1 VIKLLDINKKMF
13 YNFNIL
19 RKEAKKRKEN
29 NMQNETIALHAGYN
43 KKEGNGSMAVPITQ
57 TTAYAFRD
65 SEHAAN
71 LFALKELGPIY
82 TRLTN
87 PTTDVLEQRFAAL
100 EGGAAAICV
109 ASGQSAIFYAI
120 ANVAEAGDNIIISDK
135 LYGGAV
141 TLLTHTIK
149 RFGITAKVFKSEDAS
164 DLESLIDDK
173 TKAIFFESLSNP
185 QIAITDVEKVV
196 EIAKKHGVLTIC
208 DNTVATA
215 ALFNP
220 IKWGVDVVVHSTS
233 KYTNGQGTAI
243 GGIVVERD
251 GMAEFFKANSNRYS
265 HFTTPDES
273 YHGLVYT
280 DVPLPNFCLRI
291 RLSLLRDIGA
301 AQAPFNSWLLIQTL
315 ETLGLRVDKHS
326 DNALEVAKFL
336 ESHPKVKAVNYP
348 GLTSNKYYAKAQKYF
363 KDGKSSGLISFDV
376 SSFEEARK
384 VIDSAKLFSVVVNI
398 GDSKSLIV
406 HPASTTH
413 SQMSPEELAKAG
425 VNPVTIRLSIGLENT
440 VDLIEDL
447 NQALN

>member
-1 VIKLLDINKKMF
+1 
-13 YNFNIL
+13 
-19 RKEAKKRKEN
+19 
-29 NMQNETIALHAGYN
+29 MQNETIAIHAGYN

-109 ASGQSAIFYAI
+109 ASGQSAIFYAV
-120 ANVAEAGDNIIISDK
+120 ANVAEAGDNILISDK

-141 TLLTHTIK
+141 TLLSHTMK
-149 RFGITAKVFKSEDAS
+149 RFGITTKVFRSEDAS
-164 DLESLIDDK
+164 NLEEQIDEK

-196 EIAKKHGVLTIC
+196 EIAKRHGVLTIC
-208 DNTVATA
+208 DNTVASA

-251 GMAEFFKANSNRYS
+251 GLAEFFKANENRYS

-315 ETLGLRVDKHS
+315 ETLGLRVDRHS

-348 GLTSNKYYAKAQKYF
+348 GLPSNKYYAKAQKYF
-363 KDGKSSGLISFDV
+363 KGGKSSGLISFDV

>member
-1 VIKLLDINKKMF
+1 
-13 YNFNIL
+13 
-19 RKEAKKRKEN
+19 
-29 NMQNETIALHAGYN
+29 MQKETIAIHAGYD
-43 KKEGNGSMAVPITQ
+43 KKQGHGEMAVPISQ

-87 PTTDVLEQRFAAL
+87 PTTDVLEQRFAQL

-109 ASGQSAIFYAI
+109 SSGQAAIFYAI
-120 ANVAEAGDNIIISDK
+120 ANVAEAGDNIVISDK

-149 RFGITAKVFKSEDAS
+149 RFGITAKVFKSDDAS
-164 DLESLIDDK
+164 NLEELIDDK

-196 EIAKKHGVLTIC
+196 EIAKRHGVLTIC
-208 DNTVATA
+208 DNTVASA

-220 IKWGVDVVVHSTS
+220 ISWGVDVVVHSTS

-243 GGIVVERD
+243 GGIIVERD
-251 GMAEFFKANSNRYS
+251 GLSEFFKANSNRYS

-273 YHGLVYT
+273 YHGLIYT
-280 DVPLPNFCLRI
+280 EVPLPNFCLRI
-291 RLSLLRDIGA
+291 RLALLRDIGA
-301 AQAPFNSWLLIQTL
+301 TQSPHNSWLLIQTL

-326 DNALEVAKFL
+326 DNALVIAKFL

-348 GLTSNKYYAKAQKYF
+348 GLESNKYYAKAQKYF
-363 KDGKSSGLISFDV
+363 KNGKASGLISFDV
-376 SSFEEARK
+376 SSYEEAKR
-384 VIDSAKLFSVVVNI
+384 VIDSVKLFSVVVNI
-398 GDSKSLIV
+398 GDSKSLIT

-413 SQMSPEELAKAG
+413 SQMSQEELLKAG
-425 VNPVTIRLSIGLENT
+425 VNPVTVRLSIGLENT
-440 VDLIEDL
+440 ADLIEDL

>member
-1 VIKLLDINKKMF
+1 
-13 YNFNIL
+13 
-19 RKEAKKRKEN
+19 
-29 NMQNETIALHAGYN
+29 MQNETIAIHTGYN
-43 KKEGNGSMAVPITQ
+43 KKQGNGEMSVPISQ

-82 TRLTN
+82 TRLNN
-87 PTTDVLEQRFAAL
+87 PTTDILEQRFAAL
-100 EGGAAAICV
+100 EGGAAAICTS
-109 ASGQSAIFYAI
+109 SGQSASFYAI

-135 LYGGAV
+135 LYGGSV
-141 TLLTHTIK
+141 TLFAYTMK

-173 TKAIFFESLSNP
+173 TKAIYFESLSNP
-185 QIAITDVEKVV
+185 QIAIADVEK
-196 EIAKKHGVLTIC
+196 IALIGKKHGVITIC
-208 DNTVATA
+208 DNTVASA

-220 IKWGVDVVVHSTS
+220 IKWGIDVVIHSTS
-233 KYTNGQGTAI
+233 KYTSGQGTAL
-243 GGIVVERD
+243 GGIVVERA
-251 GMAEFFKANSNRYS
+251 GLAEFFKANENRYS

-301 AQAPFNSWLLIQTL
+301 VPAPFNSWLLIQSL
-315 ETLGLRVDKHS
+315 ETLSLRVDKHS

-348 GLTSNKYYAKAQKYF
+348 GLKSNKYYDKAQKYF
-363 KDGKSSGLISFDV
+363 KGGKSSGLISFDV
-376 SSFEEARK
+376 GSFEEAKK

-413 SQMSPEELAKAG
+413 SQMSPEDLIKAG

-440 VDLIEDL
+440 IDLIEDL

>member
-1 VIKLLDINKKMF
+1 
-13 YNFNIL
+13 
-19 RKEAKKRKEN
+19 
-29 NMQNETIALHAGYN
+29 MQKETIAIHAGYDN
-43 KKEGNGSMAVPITQ
+43 KEGFGTMSVPITQ

-87 PTTDVLEQRFAAL
+87 PTTDVLEKRFAQL

-149 RFGITAKVFKSEDAS
+149 RFGITAKVFKSADAS
-164 DLESLIDDK
+164 NLEELIDDK

-196 EIAKKHGVLTIC
+196 SIAKKHGVLTVC

-233 KYTNGQGTAI
+233 KYTNGQGSAI

-251 GMAEFFKANSNRYS
+251 GLAEFFKANSKRYY
-265 HFTTPDES
+265 HFVQPDAS
-273 YHGLVYT
+273 YHGLVYA

-291 RLSLLRDIGA
+291 RLNLLRDIGA
-301 AQAPFNSWLLIQTL
+301 AQSPFNSWLLIQGL
-315 ETLGLRVDKHS
+315 ETLAIRMDKVS
-326 DNALEVAKFL
+326 DNTLEIAKFL
-336 ESHPKVKAVNYP
+336 EAHPKVKSVSYP
-348 GLTSNKYYAKAQKYF
+348 GLSSSKEHERAKKYF
-363 KDGKSSGLISFDV
+363 KEGKASGLV
-376 SSFEEARK
+376 SFEAQSYEEAK
-384 VIDSAKLFSVVVNI
+384 KIIDSAKLFSVVVNI

-413 SQMSPEELAKAG
+413 SQIPADELVKAG
-425 VNPVTIRLSIGLENT
+425 INPATVRLSIGLEDLK
-440 VDLIEDL
+440 DLIADL
-447 NQALN
+447 TQALA

>member
-1 VIKLLDINKKMF
+1 
-13 YNFNIL
+13 
-19 RKEAKKRKEN
+19 
-29 NMQNETIALHAGYN
+29 MQKDTIAIHAGYD
-43 KKEGNGSMAVPITQ
+43 KKEGWGTMSVPIAQ

-65 SEHAAN
+65 AEHAAN
-71 LFALKELGPIY
+71 LFGLKELGSIY

-87 PTTDVLEQRFAAL
+87 PTTDILEQRYAQL

-135 LYGGAV
+135 LYGGAI

-149 RFGITAKVFKSEDAS
+149 RFGIKAKVFKSADAS
-164 DLESLIDDK
+164 NLEELIDDN

-185 QIAITDVEKVV
+185 QIAIADVEAIVKV
-196 EIAKKHGVLTIC
+196 AKKHGVLTVC

-220 IKWGVDVVVHSTS
+220 IAWGVDVVVHSTS

-243 GGIVVERD
+243 GGIIVERD
-251 GMAEFFKANSNRYS
+251 GMAEFFKENSKRYY
-265 HFTTPDES
+265 HFVEPDES

-291 RLSLLRDIGA
+291 RLNLLRDIGA
-301 AQAPFNSWLLIQTL
+301 SQSPLNSWLLLQGL
-315 ETLGLRVDKHS
+315 ETLTLRVEKHS
-326 DNALEVAKFL
+326 NSSLEVAKYL
-336 ESHPKVKAVNYP
+336 ESNPKVKSVNYP
-348 GLTSNKYYAKAQKYF
+348 GLESNANYEKAQKYF
-363 KDGKSSGLISFDV
+363 KDGKASGLISFEVEDY
-376 SSFEEARK
+376 ETAK
-384 VIDSAKLFSVVVNI
+384 AVIDKAKLFSVVVNI

-413 SQMSPEELAKAG
+413 SQLSEEELIKAG
-425 VNPVTIRLSIGLENT
+425 VNPTTIRLSIGLEDPK
-440 VDLIEDL
+440 DLIEDL
-447 NQALN
+447 EQALS

>member
-1 VIKLLDINKKMF
+1 
-13 YNFNIL
+13 
-19 RKEAKKRKEN
+19 
-29 NMQNETIALHAGYN
+29 MQNETIAIHTGYN
-43 KKEGNGSMAVPITQ
+43 KKQGNGEMSVPISQ

-82 TRLTN
+82 TRLNN
-87 PTTDVLEQRFAAL
+87 PTTDILEQRFVAL
-100 EGGAAAICV
+100 EGGAAAICTS
-109 ASGQSAIFYAI
+109 SGQAASFYAI

-135 LYGGAV
+135 LYGGSV
-141 TLLTHTIK
+141 TLFAYTMK

-173 TKAIFFESLSNP
+173 TKAIYFESLSNP
-185 QIAITDVEKVV
+185 QIAIADVEK
-196 EIAKKHGVLTIC
+196 IALIGKKHGVITIC
-208 DNTVATA
+208 DNTVASA

-220 IKWGVDVVVHSTS
+220 IKWGIDVVIHSTS
-233 KYTNGQGTAI
+233 KYTSGQGTAL
-243 GGIVVERD
+243 GGIVVERA
-251 GMAEFFKANSNRYS
+251 GLAEFFKANENRYS

-301 AQAPFNSWLLIQTL
+301 VPAPFNSWLLIQSL
-315 ETLGLRVDKHS
+315 ETLSLRVDKHS

-348 GLTSNKYYAKAQKYF
+348 GLKSNKYYDKAQKYF
-363 KDGKSSGLISFDV
+363 KGGKSSGLISFDV
-376 SSFEEARK
+376 GSFEEAKK

-413 SQMSPEELAKAG
+413 SQMSPEDLIKAG

-440 VDLIEDL
+440 IDLIEDL

>member
-1 VIKLLDINKKMF
+1 
-13 YNFNIL
+13 
-19 RKEAKKRKEN
+19 
-29 NMQNETIALHAGYN
+29 MQNETIALHTGYD
-43 KKEGNGSMAVPITQ
+43 KKQGNGEMAVPISQ

-82 TRLTN
+82 TRLNN
-87 PTTDVLEQRFAAL
+87 PTNDIFEQRFAAL

-109 ASGQSAIFYAI
+109 SSGQSAIFFAI
-120 ANVAEAGDNIIISDK
+120 ANLAEAGDNVIISDK

-141 TLLTHTIK
+141 TLLTHTMK

-164 DLESLIDDK
+164 NLEELIDDN
-173 TKAIFFESLSNP
+173 TKAIFFEALSNP

-196 EIAKKHGVLTIC
+196 EVAKKHGVITIC
-208 DNTVATA
+208 DNTVATT

-233 KYTNGQGTAI
+233 KYVNGQGTVL

-251 GMAEFFKANSNRYS
+251 GLSDFFKKYKNRYP
-265 HFTTPDES
+265 HFSSPDES

-280 DVPLPNFCLRI
+280 EVPLPIFCLRI
-291 RLSLLRDIGA
+291 RLGLLRDIGA
-301 AQAPFNSWLLIQTL
+301 AQSPYNSWLLIQNL
-315 ETLGLRVDKHS
+315 ETLALRVDKHS
-326 DNALEVAKFL
+326 DNALIVAKYL

-348 GLTSNKYYAKAQKYF
+348 GLTSNKYHAKAQKYF
-363 KDGKSSGLISFDV
+363 KDGKASGLISFDV
-376 SSFEEARK
+376 ESFEEAKRI
-384 VIDSAKLFSVVVNI
+384 IDSTKLFSVVVNI

-413 SQMSPEELAKAG
+413 SQMNPEELEKAG

>member
-1 VIKLLDINKKMF
+1 
-13 YNFNIL
+13 
-19 RKEAKKRKEN
+19 
-29 NMQNETIALHAGYN
+29 MQKETIAIHTGYN
-43 KKEGNGSMAVPITQ
+43 KKQGNGEMAVPISQ

-109 ASGQSAIFYAI
+109 SSGQAAIFYAI

-149 RFGITAKVFKSEDAS
+149 RFGISAKVFKSDDAS
-164 DLESLIDDK
+164 NLEELIDDK

-196 EIAKKHGVLTIC
+196 EIAKRHGVLTIC
-208 DNTVATA
+208 DNTVASA

-220 IKWGVDVVVHSTS
+220 ITWGVDVVVHSTS

-243 GGIVVERD
+243 GGIIVERD
-251 GMAEFFKANSNRYS
+251 GLAEFFKANAKRYY
-265 HFTTPDES
+265 HFVEPDAS
-273 YHGLVYT
+273 YHGLVY
-280 DVPLPNFCLRI
+280 VNIPLPNFCLRI
-291 RLSLLRDIGA
+291 RLNLLRDIGA
-301 AQAPFNSWLLIQTL
+301 TQSPHNSWLLIQTL

-326 DNALEVAKFL
+326 DNALVVAKFL
-336 ESHPKVKAVNYP
+336 ESHPKVKSVNYP
-348 GLTSNKYYAKAQKYF
+348 GLESNKYYAKAQKYF
-363 KDGKSSGLISFDV
+363 KDGKASGLISFDV
-376 SSFEEARK
+376 ESFEEAKK
-384 VIDSAKLFSVVVNI
+384 VIDSVKLFSVVVNI
-398 GDSKSLIV
+398 GDSKSLIT

-413 SQMSPEELAKAG
+413 SQMSPEELVKAG
-425 VNPVTIRLSIGLENT
+425 VNPVTVRLSIGLENT
-440 VDLIEDL
+440 ADLIEDL

>member
-1 VIKLLDINKKMF
+1 
-13 YNFNIL
+13 
-19 RKEAKKRKEN
+19 
-29 NMQNETIALHAGYN
+29 MQKETIAIHAGYN
-43 KKEGNGSMAVPITQ
+43 KKQGNGEMAVPISQ

-109 ASGQSAIFYAI
+109 SSGQAAIFYAVS
-120 ANVAEAGDNIIISDK
+120 NVAEAGDNIIISDK
-135 LYGGAV
+135 LYGGAI
-141 TLLTHTIK
+141 TLLTYTLK
-149 RFGITAKVFKSEDAS
+149 RFGISAKVFKSDDAS
-164 DLESLIDDK
+164 NLEELIDNK

-185 QIAITDVEKVV
+185 QIAIADVEKIV
-196 EIAKKHGVLTIC
+196 EIAKRHGVLTIC
-208 DNTVATA
+208 DNTVASA

-220 IKWGVDVVVHSTS
+220 ISWGIDVVVHSTS
-233 KYTNGQGTAI
+233 KYTNGQGTTI
-243 GGIVVERD
+243 GGIIVERD
-251 GMAEFFKANSNRYS
+251 GLAEFFKANENRYS

-280 DVPLPNFCLRI
+280 DVPLPNFCLRV

-301 AQAPFNSWLLIQTL
+301 TQSPHNSWLLIQTL

-326 DNALEVAKFL
+326 DNTLEVAKFL

-348 GLTSNKYYAKAQKYF
+348 GLESNKYYAKAQKYF
-363 KDGKSSGLISFDV
+363 KGGKSSGLISFDV
-376 SSFEEARK
+376 ESFEEAKRI
-384 VIDSAKLFSVVVNI
+384 IDSVKLFSVVVNI
-398 GDSKSLIV
+398 GDSKSLIT

-413 SQMSPEELAKAG
+413 SQMSPEELVKAG
-425 VNPVTIRLSIGLENT
+425 VNPVTVRLSIGLENPI
-440 VDLIEDL
+440 DLIEDL
-447 NQALN
+447 TQALN

>member
-1 VIKLLDINKKMF
+1 
-13 YNFNIL
+13 
-19 RKEAKKRKEN
+19 
-29 NMQNETIALHAGYN
+29 MQNETIAIHAGYN
-43 KKEGNGSMAVPITQ
+43 KKEGYGSMSVPIAQ

-120 ANVAEAGDNIIISDK
+120 ANVAEAGDNILISDK

-141 TLLTHTIK
+141 TLLAHTMK
-149 RFGITAKVFKSEDAS
+149 RFGITAHVFKSDDAS
-164 DLESLIDDK
+164 NLEEQIDDK

-185 QIAITDVEKVV
+185 QIAIADVEKIV
-196 EIAKKHGVLTIC
+196 EIGKRHGVLTVC
-208 DNTVATA
+208 DNTVASA

-233 KYTNGQGTAI
+233 KYTSGQGTVI

-251 GMAEFFKANSNRYS
+251 GLAEFFKANSNRYYN
-265 HFTTPDES
+265 FTTPDES

-291 RLSLLRDIGA
+291 RLALLRDIGA
-301 AQAPFNSWLLIQTL
+301 AQSPHNSWLLIQTL
-315 ETLGLRVDKHS
+315 ETLALRMDKHS
-326 DNALEVAKFL
+326 SNALEVAKFL

-348 GLTSNKYYAKAQKYF
+348 GLPSNKYYAKAQKYF

-376 SSFEEARK
+376 ESFEEARR

-440 VDLIEDL
+440 IDLIEDL

>member
-1 VIKLLDINKKMF
+1 
-13 YNFNIL
+13 
-19 RKEAKKRKEN
+19 
-29 NMQNETIALHAGYN
+29 MQNETIALHAGYN

-109 ASGQSAIFYAI
+109 ASGQSAIFYAV
-120 ANVAEAGDNIIISDK
+120 ANVAEAGDNILISDK

-141 TLLTHTIK
+141 TLLAHTMK
-149 RFGITAKVFKSEDAS
+149 RFGITARVFKSEDAS
-164 DLESLIDDK
+164 NLEEQIDDK

-363 KDGKSSGLISFDV
+363 KDSKSSGLISFDV

>member
-1 VIKLLDINKKMF
+1 
-13 YNFNIL
+13 
-19 RKEAKKRKEN
+19 
-29 NMQNETIALHAGYN
+29 MQNETIAVHGGYN
-43 KKEGNGSMAVPITQ
+43 KKEGYGSMAVPIAQ

-87 PTTDVLEQRFAAL
+87 PTTDVLEQRFAQL

-109 ASGQSAIFYAI
+109 ASGQSAIFYAV
-120 ANVAEAGDNIIISDK
+120 ANVAQAGDNVLISDK

-141 TLLTHTIK
+141 TLLTHTMK
-149 RFGITAKVFKSEDAS
+149 RFGITAKVFRSEDAS
-164 DLESLIDDK
+164 DLEEQIDDK

-185 QIAITDVEKVV
+185 QIAIADVEKIV
-196 EIAKKHGVLTIC
+196 EIAKRNGVLTIC

-233 KYTNGQGTAI
+233 KYVNGQGTTI
-243 GGIVVERD
+243 GGIIVERD
-251 GMAEFFKANSNRYS
+251 GLAEFFKENSAKYTE
-265 HFTTPDES
+265 FTEPDAS

-301 AQAPFNSWLLIQTL
+301 AQSPHNSWLLIQTL
-315 ETLGLRVDKHS
+315 ETLALRVDRHS
-326 DNALEVAKFL
+326 DNALEIAKFL
-336 ESHPKVKAVNYP
+336 SAHPKVKAVNYP
-348 GLTSNKYYAKAQKYF
+348 GLESDKYYAKAQKYF
-363 KDGKSSGLISFDV
+363 KDGKASGLISFDV
-376 SSFEEARK
+376 ETYEEAKK

-398 GDSKSLIV
+398 GDSKSLIT

-413 SQMSPEELAKAG
+413 SQMSEEELKASG
-425 VNPVTIRLSIGLENT
+425 INPVTVRLSIGLENT
-440 VDLIEDL
+440 ADLKADL
-447 NQALN
+447 EQALS

>member
-1 VIKLLDINKKMF
+1 
-13 YNFNIL
+13 
-19 RKEAKKRKEN
+19 
-29 NMQNETIALHAGYN
+29 MQNETIAVHGGYN
-43 KKEGNGSMAVPITQ
+43 KKEGHGSMSVPITQ

-82 TRLTN
+82 TRLNN
-87 PTTDVLEQRFAAL
+87 PTTDVLEQRFAQL
-100 EGGAAAICV
+100 EGGAAALCV
-109 ASGQSAIFYAI
+109 SSGQSAIFYAI
-120 ANVAEAGDNIIISDK
+120 ANVAKAGDNILISDK

-149 RFGITAKVFKSEDAS
+149 RFGIEAKIFRSEDAS
-164 DLESLIDDK
+164 NLEEQIDDS
-173 TKAIFFESLSNP
+173 TRAIFFESLSNP
-185 QIAITDVEKVV
+185 QIAIADVEKIV
-196 EIAKKHGVLTIC
+196 EIAQRNGVLTIC
-208 DNTVATA
+208 DNTVASA

-243 GGIVVERD
+243 GGIIVERD
-251 GMAEFFKANSNRYS
+251 GLASFFKANENRYS
-265 HFTTPDES
+265 DFTTPDAS

-280 DVPLPNFCLRI
+280 DVPLPNFTLRA

-301 AQAPFNSWLLIQTL
+301 VQSPHNSWLLIQTI
-315 ETLGLRVDKHS
+315 ETLALRVDKHS
-326 DNALEVAKFL
+326 DNALEIAKFL

-348 GLTSNKYYAKAQKYF
+348 GLESNKYYDKAQKYF
-363 KDGKSSGLISFDV
+363 KGGKSSGLISFDV
-376 SSFEEARK
+376 ASFDEAKK

-413 SQMSPEELAKAG
+413 SQMSPEELEKAG
-425 VNPVTIRLSIGLENT
+425 VNPVTVRLSIGLENT
-440 VDLIEDL
+440 TDLIEDL
-447 NQALN
+447 TQALN

>member
-1 VIKLLDINKKMF
+1 
-13 YNFNIL
+13 
-19 RKEAKKRKEN
+19 
-29 NMQNETIALHAGYN
+29 MQNETIALHAGYN

-109 ASGQSAIFYAI
+109 ASGQSAIFYAV
-120 ANVAEAGDNIIISDK
+120 ANVAEAGDNILISDK

-141 TLLTHTIK
+141 TLLAHTMK
-149 RFGITAKVFKSEDAS
+149 RFGITARVFKSEDAS
-164 DLESLIDDK
+164 NLEEQIDDK

-363 KDGKSSGLISFDV
+363 KGGKSSGLISFDV

>member
-1 VIKLLDINKKMF
+1 
-13 YNFNIL
+13 
-19 RKEAKKRKEN
+19 
-29 NMQNETIALHAGYN
+29 MQNETIALHAGYN

-363 KDGKSSGLISFDV
+363 KGGKSSGLISFDV

>member
-1 VIKLLDINKKMF
+1 
-13 YNFNIL
+13 
-19 RKEAKKRKEN
+19 
-29 NMQNETIALHAGYN
+29 MQKETIAIHAGYD
-43 KKEGNGSMAVPITQ
+43 KKEGFGTMSVPITQ

-87 PTTDVLEQRFAAL
+87 PTTDVLEQRFAQL

-149 RFGITAKVFKSEDAS
+149 RFGITAKVFKSADAS
-164 DLESLIDDK
+164 NLEELIDDK

-196 EIAKKHGVLTIC
+196 EIAQKHGVLTVC

-233 KYTNGQGTAI
+233 KYTNGQGSAI
-243 GGIVVERD
+243 GGIIVERD
-251 GMAEFFKANSNRYS
+251 GLNEFFKTSKRYY
-265 HFTTPDES
+265 HFNTPDES

-280 DVPLPNFCLRI
+280 DIPLPNFCLRI
-291 RLSLLRDIGA
+291 RLALLRDIGA
-301 AQAPFNSWLLIQTL
+301 SQSPFNSWLLIQGL
-315 ETLGLRVDKHS
+315 ETLSIRMDKVS
-326 DNALEVAKFL
+326 QSTLEIAKFL
-336 ESHPKVKAVNYP
+336 EAHPKVKAVAYP
-348 GLTSNKYYAKAQKYF
+348 GLKNNSEHARAEKYF
-363 KDGKSSGLISFDV
+363 KDGKASGLVSFEAQ
-376 SSFEEARK
+376 SFEEAK
-384 VIDSAKLFSVVVNI
+384 KIIDSAKLFSVVVNI

-413 SQMSPEELAKAG
+413 SQMSEQELIKAG
-425 VNPVTIRLSIGLENT
+425 VNPATVRLSIGLEDPK
-440 VDLIEDL
+440 DLIEDL
-447 NQALN
+447 TQALA